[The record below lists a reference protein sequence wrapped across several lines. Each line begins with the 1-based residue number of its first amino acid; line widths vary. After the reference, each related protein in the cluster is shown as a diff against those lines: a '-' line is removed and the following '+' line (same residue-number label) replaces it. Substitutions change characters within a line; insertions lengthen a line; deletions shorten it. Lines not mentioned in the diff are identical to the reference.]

1 MICGRHTQTR
11 NRSRQ
16 ISEIRSW
23 SAGVITA
30 IAATGV
36 NLPRVFKMPLPFIFW
51 TCAVRLIILIDLLYI
66 YRLNRNGWV
75 VLLLEREK
83 RAGPELWSRAFFS
96 ERRRLCRKTPCLS
109 LRRQQVRC
117 RHSRMMK
124 VQAMLVMIA
133 TFFTERGLGEVD
145 PWLADRRPHC
155 WTFSANLEPRR
166 LTTRQLSY
174 HLHSPSR
181 AMLCAQD
188 ANSRTRMTPSSST
201 CTST

>member
-1 MICGRHTQTR
+1 MNFQRDHGHRGH
-11 NRSRQ
+11 
-16 ISEIRSW
+16 
-23 SAGVITA
+23 G
-30 IAATGV
+30 
-36 NLPRVFKMPLPFIFW
+36 
-51 TCAVRLIILIDLLYI
+51 AVRHGLYGGQPASSFQNAVTVLLLNICCSPESYVLIDLEYI

-75 VLLLEREK
+75 VLLLEK
-83 RAGPELWSRAFFS
+83 GGSRAFFS

-109 LRRQQVRC
+109 RRRQQVRC

-133 TFFTERGLGEVD
+133 TSFTERGLGEVD
-145 PWLADRRPHC
+145 PWLADRRPHR

-166 LTTRQLSY
+166 LTTRQLSF

>member
-1 MICGRHTQTR
+1 MASTHYGGQPASSFQ
-11 NRSRQ
+11 N
-16 ISEIRSW
+16 
-23 SAGVITA
+23 
-30 IAATGV
+30 
-36 NLPRVFKMPLPFIFW
+36 
-51 TCAVRLIILIDLLYI
+51 AVT
-66 YRLNRNGWV
+66 
-75 VLLLEREK
+75 VLLLDVRCSPDHTYRLIVYYFLDSIEIAGSFSFWK
-83 RAGPELWSRAFFS
+83 SAGPNAQAFFS
-96 ERRRLCRKTPCLS
+96 QRRGLCRKTPCLS
-109 LRRQQVRC
+109 RRRQQVRC

-133 TFFTERGLGEVD
+133 TSFTERGLGEVD
-145 PWLADRRPHC
+145 PWLADRRPHR

-166 LTTRQLSY
+166 LTTRQLSF